1 MKYLL
6 YFFLLNVINTAQ
18 SLAVPVIPNFGSGQ
32 TQSTTEVK
40 SRTVER
46 IESFHFNTGYTYN
59 TGGNNIKVIG
69 ATFTPKTINTQTQTV
84 NGISSTWKSI
94 DLNNKPQYEQ
104 VVAGAGT
111 QYNESLMGPG
121 LAEHVIIDRTVD
133 VESITSSVSVFTN

>member
-18 SLAVPVIPNFGSGQ
+18 SLAVPVIPNFSGGN
-32 TQSTTEVK
+32 TSSTTETK

-59 TGGNNIKVIG
+59 TSGNNIKVIG
-69 ATFTPKTINTQTQTV
+69 ATLTPKTINTQTQTV

-94 DLNNKPQYEQ
+94 DLNNKPQYEKL
-104 VVAGAGT
+104 
-111 QYNESLMGPG
+111 ESL
-121 LAEHVIIDRTVD
+121 
-133 VESITSSVSVFTN
+133 